1 MHASLNE
8 RNEGN
13 PNLVLLK
20 DLTKVIDLGSVHLRK
35 YNAYILKSSH
45 SGLLKDSVPQE
56 AAYGLAVRLLVNS
69 TRAYIAHTPASACY

>member
-13 PNLVLLK
+13 PSLVLLK
-20 DLTKVIDLGSVHLRK
+20 DLTKVIDPGSVHLRK
-35 YNAYILKSSH
+35 YNAYSLKSSH

-56 AAYGLAVRLLVNS
+56 AAYGLAVRLLVV
-69 TRAYIAHTPASACY
+69 